1 MVKKIKRGKKQVA
14 VWSYKVDHPLASASE
29 VAKATNTSYGYV
41 YKLFQKIST
50 PKEVFEAEAEDFSA
64 YYDAEALAETSESP
78 EPRLYLR
85 GDILDTAK
93 QYVDTDR
100 ANEHGDM
107 EDNFNMIADYWNI
120 HLGLVEFIKAEDV
133 GVMMALLKI
142 ARTHSNS
149 ANPDNYIDAAGYMA
163 CSAELA
169 VNED

>member
-1 MVKKIKRGKKQVA
+1 MVKKIKHGKKQEA

-64 YYDAEALAETSESP
+64 YYDAEALAEAASSP
-78 EPRLYLR
+78 GPRLYLR

-120 HLGLVEFIKAEDV
+120 HLGLIEFIKAEDV

-169 VNED
+169 VNEE